1 MKNPIIEN
9 PIIEKHMREILL
21 KQVLEQYVQTM
32 LEREGVDI
40 RERNRK
46 RLNVDLL
53 KIFCF
58 HANYNLQLSFT
69 RIGEY
74 LNRQHATV
82 LHACKTYNELY
93 FSDKDFREKAD
104 LYIEIFKGIDG
115 LDNLEPN
122 KDALFEIIP
131 LLSEPFR
138 GRVLKFIMQNE
149 LVIKYPEAIK
159 VHEEE
164 TIAND

>member
-1 MKNPIIEN
+1 MKN
-9 PIIEKHMREILL
+9 PIIEKHMREIYLN
-21 KQVLEQYVQTM
+21 QVLDQYVQTI
-32 LEREGVDI
+32 LKVDGIDVREKG
-40 RERNRK
+40 RK
-46 RLNVDLL
+46 RPKVDLV

-58 HANYNLQLSFT
+58 HANHNLQLSFT

-74 LNRQHATV
+74 LNRYHATV
-82 LHACKTYNELY
+82 LHACRKYDELY

-104 LYIEIFKGIDG
+104 FYIEIFKGIDG

-131 LLSEPFR
+131 LLSEATR
-138 GRVLKFIMQNE
+138 GKVLKWIMQTE
-149 LVIKYPEAIK
+149 LVIKYPEAIE
-159 VHEEE
+159 VYEEE

>member
-1 MKNPIIEN
+1 MKTPKKTVDDRFINNHLICQ
-9 PIIEKHMREILL
+9 ILD
-21 KQVLEQYVQTM
+21 QYVQTM
-32 LEREGVDI
+32 LKRDGIDVREKG
-40 RERNRK
+40 RK
-46 RLNVDLL
+46 RPKVDLV

-58 HANYNLQLSFT
+58 HANHNLQLSFT

-74 LNRQHATV
+74 LNRDHATV
-82 LHACKTYNELY
+82 LHACRKYDELY

-104 LYIEIFKGIDG
+104 FYIEIFKGIDG

-131 LLSEPFR
+131 LLSEASR
-138 GRVLKFIMQNE
+138 GRVLKWIMQTE

-159 VHEEE
+159 VYEEE
-164 TIAND
+164 TIANE

>member
-1 MKNPIIEN
+1 MKNQ
-9 PIIEKHMREILL
+9 IIEKHMREILL
-21 KQVLEQYVQTM
+21 KQILDQYVQTM
-32 LEREGVDI
+32 LKVDGIDVREKG
-40 RERNRK
+40 RK
-46 RLNVDLL
+46 RPKVDLV

-58 HANYNLQLSFT
+58 HANHNLQLSLT

-74 LNRQHATV
+74 LKRDHATI
-82 LHACKTYNELY
+82 LHACRKYDELY

-104 LYIEIFKGIDG
+104 FYIEIFKGIDG

-131 LLSEPFR
+131 LLSEASR
-138 GRVLKFIMQNE
+138 GRVLKWIMQTE

-159 VHEEE
+159 VYEEE
-164 TIAND
+164 TIANE

>member
-1 MKNPIIEN
+1 MKN
-9 PIIEKHMREILL
+9 PIIEKHMREIYLN
-21 KQVLEQYVQTM
+21 QVLDQYVQTI
-32 LEREGVDI
+32 LKEGGIDVREKG
-40 RERNRK
+40 RK
-46 RLNVDLL
+46 RPKVDLV

-58 HANYNLQLSFT
+58 HANHNLQLSFT

-74 LNRQHATV
+74 LKRDHATV
-82 LHACKTYNELY
+82 LHACRKYDELY

-104 LYIEIFKGIDG
+104 FYIEIFKGIDG

-131 LLSEPFR
+131 LLSEATR
-138 GRVLKFIMQNE
+138 GKVLKWIMQTE
-149 LVIKYPEAIK
+149 LVIKYPEAIE
-159 VHEEE
+159 VYEEE

>member
-1 MKNPIIEN
+1 
-9 PIIEKHMREILL
+9 MRETLLVQILD
-21 KQVLEQYVQTM
+21 QYVQTM
-32 LEREGVDI
+32 LKVDGIDVREKG
-40 RERNRK
+40 RK
-46 RLNVDLL
+46 RPKVDLV

-69 RIGEY
+69 KIGEY
-74 LNRQHATV
+74 LNRDHATV
-82 LHACKTYNELY
+82 LHACKKYDELY
-93 FSDKDFREKAD
+93 FSDKKFRKKSDF
-104 LYIEIFKGIDG
+104 YIEVFKGIDG

-149 LVIKYPEAIK
+149 LVIKYPEAIE
-159 VHEEE
+159 VYEEE

>member
-1 MKNPIIEN
+1 MD
-9 PIIEKHMREILL
+9 
-21 KQVLEQYVQTM
+21 YVQTI
-32 LEREGVDI
+32 LERENVDI
-40 RERNRK
+40 REKGRK
-46 RLNVDLL
+46 RPKVDLL

-58 HANYNLQLSFT
+58 HANYNLQLSLT

-74 LNRQHATV
+74 LNREHATV
-82 LHACKTYNELY
+82 LHACNKYDELY
-93 FSDKDFREKAD
+93 FSDQDFREKAD

-115 LDNLEPN
+115 LDSLEPN
-122 KDALFEIIP
+122 KDALFEIIRLMSEATRGK
-131 LLSEPFR
+131 LLKW
-138 GRVLKFIMQNE
+138 VMQNE

>member
-1 MKNPIIEN
+1 MKN

-21 KQVLEQYVQTM
+21 KQILDQYVQTM
-32 LEREGVDI
+32 LKVDGIDVREKG
-40 RERNRK
+40 RK
-46 RLNVDLL
+46 RPKVDLV

-58 HANYNLQLSFT
+58 HANHNLDLSLT

-74 LNRQHATV
+74 LNRDHATV
-82 LHACKTYNELY
+82 LHACRKYDELY

-104 LYIEIFKGIDG
+104 FYIEIFKGIDG

-131 LLSEPFR
+131 LLSEASR
-138 GRVLKFIMQNE
+138 GRVLKWIMQTE

-159 VHEEE
+159 VYEEE
-164 TIAND
+164 TIANE

>member
-1 MKNPIIEN
+1 MKN
-9 PIIEKHMREILL
+9 PIIEKHMREIYLN
-21 KQVLEQYVQTM
+21 QVLDQYVQTI
-32 LEREGVDI
+32 LKVDGIDVREKG
-40 RERNRK
+40 RK
-46 RLNVDLL
+46 RPKVDLV

-58 HANYNLQLSFT
+58 HANHNLQLSST

-74 LNRQHATV
+74 LKRDHATV
-82 LHACKTYNELY
+82 LHACRKYDELY

-104 LYIEIFKGIDG
+104 FYIEIFKGIDG

-131 LLSEPFR
+131 LLSEATR
-138 GRVLKFIMQNE
+138 GKVLKWIMQTE
-149 LVIKYPEAIK
+149 LVIKYPEAIE
-159 VHEEE
+159 VYEEE